1 MQGGS
6 RVIGVLE
13 SAWGDIQ
20 AAHPEV
26 PDIVMITGTAAR
38 GRGEMLTLGHFDASA
53 WKTADGRLPE
63 LFVAGELLA
72 ADGDVSPGRRAM
84 KTLLHEAAH
93 GLAAVRGIGEC
104 SRGGRYHNR
113 KFVELAA
120 ELGLTEPASPHSSIG
135 WSMVTLEDDG
145 AARWAATID
154 RIDEAAL
161 PYLDRVQ
168 VGSSTSGGGDGEDG
182 GKSRSGS
189 RRSVLCGCP
198 EPRKLSV
205 TPKQLEVGPLICGSC
220 LSRALAEGS
229 DMKAAMAFATFAEQD
244 QADEDED

>member
-13 SAWGDIQ
+13 AAWGDIQ

-26 PDIVMITGTAAR
+26 PNIVMITGTAAR

-72 ADGDVSPGRRAM
+72 ADGDVSAGRRAM

-93 GLAAVRGIGEC
+93 GLAAVRGITEC

-113 KFVELAA
+113 RFVELAA
-120 ELGLTEPASPHSSIG
+120 ELGLTEPGSPHSSIG

-145 AARWAATID
+145 AARWASTIA
-154 RIDEAAL
+154 RIDAAAL

-168 VGSSTSGGGDGEDG
+168 IGSSTSGGDGKG
-182 GKSRSGS
+182 GGRQGA
-189 RRSVLCGCP
+189 RRSAVCKCE
-198 EPRKLSV
+198 EPRRLSV
-205 TPKQLEVGPLICGSC
+205 TPKQLDVGPLICGLC
-220 LSRALAEGS
+220 LTRHLGEGM
-229 DMKAAMAFATFAEQD
+229 DLDAARDAARFTVD
-244 QADEDED
+244 DGQADEDD